1 MEKEKQQE
9 RRYISCIGQTELTGK
24 DRPLYAYTY
33 CPCVWGGGGACHC
46 FSSFK
51 NVYGLRVYGYTAA
64 AKSATALQER
74 TLAGR
79 VFHSAGPRKNG
90 RRVQFMLVV
99 RRRKRVRADS
109 HLIYIAC
116 GKRVA
121 SRRS

>member
-9 RRYISCIGQTELTGK
+9 RRSISCIGQTELTGK
-24 DRPLYAYTY
+24 DRSLYAYIY
-33 CPCVWGGGGACHC
+33 CPCVCVGGGGACNY

-90 RRVQFMLVV
+90 RRVPVFVL
-99 RRRKRVRADS
+99 
-109 HLIYIAC
+109 
-116 GKRVA
+116 A
-121 SRRS
+121 SGRMSPALA